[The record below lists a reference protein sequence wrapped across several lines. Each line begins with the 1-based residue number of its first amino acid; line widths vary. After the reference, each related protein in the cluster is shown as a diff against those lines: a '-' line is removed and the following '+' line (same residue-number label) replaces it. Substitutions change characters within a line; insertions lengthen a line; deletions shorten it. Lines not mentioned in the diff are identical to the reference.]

1 MKVLW
6 NKYWVSTLAWS
17 TLMTNHSYMTDQL
30 KGLTKKLKSAERALL
45 STDIYQERY
54 LPREKNKVDEL
65 ANIVKLSLTKLE
77 DA

>member
-1 MKVLW
+1 
-6 NKYWVSTLAWS
+6 
-17 TLMTNHSYMTDQL
+17 MTDQS
-30 KGLTKKLKSAERALL
+30 KDLTKKLKYAERALL